1 MANKRYLLGTLV
13 VAGTALTACGS
24 SAQTSAATTTTSA
37 TKTSAVASKPKT
49 VVKTAVSAPVG
60 FNATDTVFVLPYNL
74 GDLPAPELALAKS
87 DPAYAADLASYA
99 EWQYFPH
106 GTGWVY
112 TGPPSPSWGATG
124 AKVEL
129 LQELYVPDTYWA
141 KPNPSIRIVA
151 SQLNNDVLFSSTGQI
166 LPLPAGETLVGPTP
180 LEISAAPV
188 GTFVVNGVTH
198 AATCIPEQLAVVN
211 GAGQVVSDPPAEMN
225 FAAGPNTIAVGAG
238 GEATGNGGA
247 TPSVLYDQG
256 VSSCAGFN

>member
-1 MANKRYLLGTLV
+1 MAHKRYLLGTLV
-13 VAGTALTACGS
+13 VAGTALAACGS
-24 SAQTSAATTTTSA
+24 SAQTSAVTTTTPA
-37 TKTSAVASKPKT
+37 TKTSTVASKPKT
-49 VVKTAVSAPVG
+49 VAKTVVSAPVG
-60 FNATDTVFVLPYNL
+60 FNATDTVFVLPNNL

-87 DPAYAADLASYA
+87 DPAYAAGLADYENWKYYSS
-99 EWQYFPH
+99 
-106 GTGWVY
+106 GVGWLY
-112 TGPPSPSWGATG
+112 IGPPSPTVGAG
-124 AKVEL
+124 LAKFDL
-129 LQELYVPDTYWA
+129 LAELYVPDTYWA
-141 KPNPSIRIVA
+141 KPNPSIRIAA
-151 SQLNNDVLFSSTGQI
+151 SQLNTVVIAGGQI

-180 LEISAAPV
+180 LEISAAPL